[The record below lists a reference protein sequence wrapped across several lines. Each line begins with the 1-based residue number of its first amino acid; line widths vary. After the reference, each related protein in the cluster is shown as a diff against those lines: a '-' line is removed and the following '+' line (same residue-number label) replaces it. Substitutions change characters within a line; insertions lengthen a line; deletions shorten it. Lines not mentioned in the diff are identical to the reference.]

1 MSVKRNARAAG
12 KRNKDVLEG
21 WAVVRVSKEN
31 EVKDGSPTQQINV
44 IKDWTKRQKER
55 TGKTY
60 KIVHYVVE
68 DGKSGRYQNTHK
80 RKEILHLVE
89 LVKMGAIDFVVNE
102 KLDRFSRDE
111 VLNIQIMRDARKN
124 GVELH
129 EVNYGQFD
137 PNDRG
142 QRMAWKFRN
151 IEAGEYSEGVSE
163 NVARKHRSAMVF
175 NGKDASPCPILGLDY
190 HERYVGFY
198 TINREEL
205 EIVEDIAKKF
215 IELGHSRE
223 GTIRYC
229 HKKGYKTKVWWTKER
244 IKNGEK
250 IPPKKMGGKAFN
262 WASLMALLG
271 NPKLR
276 GKNAFFDNWNQ
287 FPERQAEDGWVRWE
301 YKHHKDHGPLF
312 SGEFFQAIDRGLEKT
327 KQCSRENEFPLV
339 GILYAPRRFAVYGR
353 GRQRWQKPLLS
364 EFKVKKTVPRKT
376 NPQGRFFPDRGT
388 HGAKWTARR
397 GYLQG

>member
-175 NGKDASPCPILGLDY
+175 NGKDASPCPVLDSTTTNAMWVFIPSTKRNWRSSKTSPKNLSNSATPGR
-190 HERYVGFY
+190 ERSA
-198 TINREEL
+198 T
-205 EIVEDIAKKF
+205 A
-215 IELGHSRE
+215 
-223 GTIRYC
+223 
-229 HKKGYKTKVWWTKER
+229 TKRDTKR
-244 IKNGEK
+244 KYGGRRRGS
-250 IPPKKMGGKAFN
+250 KMGKKSLLKK
-262 WASLMALLG
+262 WA
-271 NPKLR
+271 
-276 GKNAFFDNWNQ
+276 
-287 FPERQAEDGWVRWE
+287 ERPST
-301 YKHHKDHGPLF
+301 GP
-312 SGEFFQAIDRGLEKT
+312 
-327 KQCSRENEFPLV
+327 P
-339 GILYAPRRFAVYGR
+339 
-353 GRQRWQKPLLS
+353 
-364 EFKVKKTVPRKT
+364 
-376 NPQGRFFPDRGT
+376 
-388 HGAKWTARR
+388 
-397 GYLQG
+397 